1 MLRIAEFEKVSFNAF
16 KKSIEKAYKM
26 DSSSTIMREYALYSS
41 DDTLQRIYDNIKI
54 PSRSTKR
61 SAGYDFFYPFG
72 ETLLLPKESLIV
84 PSGIKVR
91 ILENINFDFYLGIYT
106 RSSLGFYNRIKQDDT
121 VAIIDADY
129 YNTGEE
135 EGNIFIHLR
144 NEHPNKTFKLK
155 NGSKIA
161 QGIFQIY
168 GVTLSD
174 NATEDRNG
182 GLGSTT
188 SI

>member
-1 MLRIAEFEKVSFNAF
+1 MLRIAEFEKVSFYAF

-72 ETLLLPKESLIV
+72 ETLILPKESLIV

-91 ILENINFDFYLGIYT
+91 ILEI
-106 RSSLGFYNRIKQDDT
+106 
-121 VAIIDADY
+121 
-129 YNTGEE
+129 
-135 EGNIFIHLR
+135 
-144 NEHPNKTFKLK
+144 
-155 NGSKIA
+155 
-161 QGIFQIY
+161 
-168 GVTLSD
+168 
-174 NATEDRNG
+174 
-182 GLGSTT
+182 
-188 SI
+188 